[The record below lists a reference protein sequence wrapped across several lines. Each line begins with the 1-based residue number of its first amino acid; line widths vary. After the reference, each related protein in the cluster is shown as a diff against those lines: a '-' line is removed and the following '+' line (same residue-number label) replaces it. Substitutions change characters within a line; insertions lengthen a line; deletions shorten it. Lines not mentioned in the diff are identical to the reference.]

1 MSNRPSLSGKA
12 LRGPATLTMILAQV
26 GGLFGA
32 QVFTSTPSLDAQ
44 ETPPSSVPSAFSK
57 LEGAWEGSGVLL
69 DRPAEF
75 QMKWEVMGSGFVRL
89 TFSNAW
95 VKEGGSLTPVLSSQ
109 AVYYLDGSSA
119 IGVWLDDRPQR
130 LTLQASVTDSSVVT
144 HWTAATEEGRTEYLI
159 RSPEVVVVRDFVGVN
174 GAERLFA
181 EATFRR
187 RDSEAPA
194 GR

>member
-1 MSNRPSLSGKA
+1 MNNRPVRGSKA
-12 LRGPATLTMILAQV
+12 LSGPATLMLILALV
-26 GGLFGA
+26 GSLFGA
-32 QVFTSTPSLDAQ
+32 QVFTWIPSLAAQ
-44 ETPPSSVPSAFSK
+44 EAPTSSVPSVFAT
-57 LEGAWEGSGVLL
+57 LQGTWEGSGVLL

-75 QMKWEVMGSGFVRL
+75 QMNWEVMGSGFVRL

-95 VKEGGSLTPVLSSQ
+95 VNEAGNPTPVLSSQ
-109 AVYYLDGSSA
+109 AVYYLSGSSA

-130 LTLQASVTDSSVVT
+130 LTLEASVTDSSVVT
-144 HWTAATEEGRTEYLI
+144 HWTAAAEEGRTEYLI
-159 RSPEVVVVRDFVGVN
+159 RSLEVVVVRDFVGVD

-187 RDSEAPA
+187 RESAAPG